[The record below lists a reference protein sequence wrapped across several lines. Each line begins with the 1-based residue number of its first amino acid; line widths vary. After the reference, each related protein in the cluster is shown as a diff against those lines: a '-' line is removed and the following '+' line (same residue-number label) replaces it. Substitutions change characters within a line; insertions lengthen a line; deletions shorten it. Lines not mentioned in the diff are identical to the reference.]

1 MSFSSNSSLSWCTI
15 SEGKLT
21 KEASTFIVTNNFT
34 ILNGNKFTLINHVE
48 FVAWIT
54 LIEDNLS
61 GFIDFFFEN
70 ITKLLLFKESNM
82 IKYLNFLQYF
92 PKLLSPLHKGPL
104 HQIFEG
110 RSVELVEGTWF
121 CAFYWCCSWG
131 WVQ

>member
-1 MSFSSNSSLSWCTI
+1 M
-15 SEGKLT
+15 
-21 KEASTFIVTNNFT
+21 TNNFT

-92 PKLLSPLHKGPL
+92 PKLLSPLDEGPL

-110 RSVELVEGTWF
+110 RSV
-121 CAFYWCCSWG
+121 
-131 WVQ
+131 